1 MFFSF
6 CCWVFL
12 KFLQSF
18 STTKY
23 ASIAYLN
30 LNIVEYLI
38 RISTKISITLLWL
51 LVSIYWLYFRLSS
64 FSLFHQ
70 VFLTCMS
77 SFEFSSKSF
86 TIEFSFALHFW
97 IFKNSSSSKSERD
110 LSLSLLEIILARL
123 SVLFSLNSMRY
134 SYSSLDLFLSL
145 F

>member
-1 MFFSF
+1 
-6 CCWVFL
+6 
-12 KFLQSF
+12 
-18 STTKY
+18 
-23 ASIAYLN
+23 
-30 LNIVEYLI
+30 
-38 RISTKISITLLWL
+38 
-51 LVSIYWLYFRLSS
+51 
-64 FSLFHQ
+64 
-70 VFLTCMS
+70 MS

-86 TIEFSFALHFW
+86 TIEFSFELHFW